1 METHNQKS
9 EAITRRGR
17 RYQHFKVL
25 ILVTLETIVAALF
38 LIWSEEVLEF
48 LHSRINWP
56 CVENQYMMIIT
67 AILTILANLL
77 VIYGL
82 TNRKML
88 FLNVGAFQ
96 HGLAGLYFAIAGIYF
111 AIAGLYYKKDFAK
124 EGFPVLFFLVLLG
137 LEKWFFTIDD
147 IILGQAK
154 NMKKRS
160 KSMSDT
166 QMI

>member
-1 METHNQKS
+1 METNNQKP
-9 EAITRRGR
+9 EAIIRRGK
-17 RYQHFKVL
+17 RYQNFML
-25 ILVTLETIVAALF
+25 FLVTLETILAALF
-38 LIWSEEVLEF
+38 LTWSEEVLEF
-48 LHSRINWP
+48 LRSGINWP
-56 CVENQYMMIIT
+56 CVQNQLFVII

-147 IILGQAK
+147 IIRGQVE
-154 NMKKRS
+154 NMKNHP
-160 KSMSDT
+160 KSVSDT